1 MNLTILI
8 PAAGTASRMRGAD
21 KLLEVVCGEPM
32 LRRQARLARSVCPQ
46 VIVTLR
52 PADLARRKA
61 LERLDITALPVPDAA
76 EGMAASIRAGAGAAQ
91 AALMILP
98 GDMPELTAADLRAVI
113 GAFDQDRS
121 AICRGTAADGTP
133 GHPVILP
140 ADLRADLLEL
150 RGDEGAR
157 GLLQRHK
164 VRVRLIALPDQ
175 HAITDLDTP
184 EDWQNWRAHNG

>member
-1 MNLTILI
+1 MTLTILI
-8 PAAGTASRMRGAD
+8 PAAGTASRMRGGD
-21 KLLEVVCGEPM
+21 KLLEEVGGEPM
-32 LRRQARLARSVCPQ
+32 LRRQARLARLVCAA

-52 PADLARRKA
+52 PEDSMRHKA
-61 LERLDITALPVPDAA
+61 LEALDITALPVPDAA
-76 EGMAASIRAGAGAAQ
+76 EGMAASIRAGASAAQ
-91 AALMILP
+91 GAVMILP

-113 GAFDQDRS
+113 DAFDQDRS

-140 ADLRADLLEL
+140 ADLRAELLAL

-157 GLLQRHK
+157 KLLQRHK
-164 VRVRLIALPDQ
+164 ARVRLIALPDQ

-184 EDWQNWRAHNG
+184 EAWAIWRAHNR

>member
-8 PAAGTASRMRGAD
+8 PAAGTASRMRGGD
-21 KLLEVVCGEPM
+21 KLLEDVGGEPM
-32 LRRQARLARSVCPQ
+32 LRRQARLARSVCRQ

-61 LERLDITALPVPDAA
+61 LESLDITALAVPDAA
-76 EGMAASIRAGAGAAQ
+76 EGMAASIRAGAAVAQ
-91 AALMILP
+91 GALMILP
-98 GDMPELTAADLRAVI
+98 GDMPDLTAADLQAVI

-140 ADLRADLLEL
+140 ADLRADLLGL
-150 RGDEGAR
+150 HGDEGAR
-157 GLLQRHK
+157 SLLQRHK
-164 VRVRLIALPDQ
+164 ARVRQIALPDQ
-175 HAITDLDTP
+175 HATTDLDTP
-184 EDWQNWRAHNG
+184 EDWRNWRARTP